1 MENLLDRKALLSKE
15 KLEIVKVDLGGDRII
30 YVKQM
35 TGTERDRFE
44 KSLLKEKMD
53 KKGVI
58 VGFEQAT
65 DNFRAKLAV
74 CTACDAEG
82 NLLLNPEDAERLGQV
97 MNAYT
102 LEKIV
107 NAAQKLNAI
116 SAEDKEELVKNSVTA
131 QDDNSSSGSASK

>member
-35 TGTERDRFE
+35 TGTERDKFE
-44 KSLLKEKMD
+44 KSLLKEKTD

-58 VGFEQAT
+58 VGFDQAT

-97 MNAYT
+97 MSAYT

>member
-97 MNAYT
+97 MSAYT

-131 QDDNSSSGSASK
+131 QDDNSSLGSASK

>member
-97 MNAYT
+97 MSAYT

>member
-15 KLEIVKVDLGGDRII
+15 KLDIEKVDLGNDRIV

-35 TGTERDRFE
+35 TGVERDKFE
-44 KSLLKEKMD
+44 KSLLKEKTD

-58 VGFEQAT
+58 VGFDQAT

-74 CTACDAEG
+74 CTVCDAEG
-82 NLLLNPEDAERLGQV
+82 NLLLQPEDAERLGQV
-97 MNAYT
+97 MSAYT

-107 NAAQKLNAI
+107 NAAQKINAI
-116 SAEDKEELVKNSVTA
+116 SAEDKEEIVKNSVTA

>member
-44 KSLLKEKMD
+44 KSLLKEKME

-82 NLLLNPEDAERLGQV
+82 NLLLEPQDAERLGQV
-97 MNAYT
+97 MSAYT

-131 QDDNSSSGSASK
+131 QDDNSSLGSASK

>member
-82 NLLLNPEDAERLGQV
+82 NLLLEPQDAERLGQV
-97 MNAYT
+97 MSAYT